1 MPGDVL
7 GGRLRLPGEGSQLM
21 SPTAGQTRNWTADQT
36 RAIERRHGDLL
47 LDAGAGSGKTS
58 VLVERFIAAV
68 REDGIDV
75 SAILTITFTEKAAAE
90 LRDRIR
96 SRLRE
101 LGEAEAARATEGAF
115 ISTIHGFCARVLR
128 AHALA
133 AGIDP
138 RFTVL
143 DRGDSEPL
151 AAIAFDDALDELAR
165 SSERAVDLIAAYG
178 PGPLRAAILGTYA
191 QLRSSGQSRPRLPAC
206 PEPSGFAA
214 CAATL
219 ERAAE
224 AAAAELG
231 ALADPSLRVRDALAR
246 AQRCS
251 ELIATADLWPG
262 ELESVRLPGGNG
274 AALCTDACV
283 AYAVALDSFRG
294 LCAARAAGPVRDLLD
309 GLLAG
314 FATRYAQHKHD
325 RSGID
330 FEDLELITRD
340 LLLSSPEIRERYR
353 ARFARIMVDEL
364 QDTNPVQLEL
374 IEAIADQNLFTVG
387 DAQQAIYGFR
397 HADVELFEARGAR
410 LAAAGARETLQ
421 TNFRSRPEILTVLNQ
436 AFAGELG
443 DRFKALVPGR
453 RDDPGLA
460 RDDDPGLARDDDPG
474 LARDDDLGLARD
486 DDPGLGR
493 DDDPG
498 LGRDHDH
505 GLRRPDDPH
514 PAPRVELL
522 VVDKGA
528 EWTPDG
534 LASPWRLAEARAL
547 AERVGELVMGG
558 ARPREIVVLIRA
570 TTDMRAYE
578 RALERRGIPT
588 YVIGGRGYWSHP
600 QVVDLVGYLR
610 ALANPREE
618 EALYTVL
625 ASPLVG
631 ASLDALVILG
641 AAARASARDPW
652 WVVREPGDQLSD
664 LDPSDQRK
672 LAHFAGWFADERLAG
687 ARVSIEELI
696 DRALV
701 RTQYDLAMLAMPG
714 GERRLAN
721 VRKLMRLGRDH
732 EAAHGR
738 DLRGFVEL
746 IRDREAGGSPDSR
759 ESEAPVE
766 GEGLDAVRLMTIHR
780 AKGLEFEIV
789 CVADL
794 GRSPWRPAELLRVS
808 ADGRLGLRLA
818 RPGTGGREPAL
829 DYKQIGDEQLR
840 AQESEERR
848 LFYVAMTRAKE
859 RLIISGAAKLDG
871 WTEGGAVGGGA
882 IAWIA
887 PAFVP
892 ELADAARAGTGTT
905 AAGVGFKFVRP
916 EDEPAGEPEPEPGT
930 SPRSAWDQTLNDSSK
945 SADQAGS
952 LPPDPPAS
960 VTESAL
966 ESATRPALE
975 SAPALMP
982 HTPPVLAPQPAPAPL
997 PEPAPPVTTVS
1008 YSSLGEYARCGYR
1021 FYAQRV
1027 LGLPELPGEHGPP
1040 VRAVAGPAELV
1051 PGDGPPVRARARP
1064 AELVPGDGGWTGER
1078 SAAERG
1084 VLIHSLLERLDFRR
1098 PLTPRP
1104 AAIADAAQCAGL
1116 APLSPQEADA
1126 LAALVAGFAASD
1138 LCARI
1143 ARATDA
1149 SREQRFAFP
1158 LAGDVLVTGALD
1170 VLVREPGG
1178 RALVVDYKS
1187 DRLRDADPA
1196 DVVESAYST
1205 QQLVYAIALL
1215 RSGAQAVEIAHCFL
1229 ERPDSPVMAAFSQS
1243 DLTALEQ
1250 RLAALTSGV
1259 LERRFAVAEAP
1270 HRALCRGCPAEGSL
1284 CSWPLAMTRRES
1296 PDRLF

>member
-1 MPGDVL
+1 M
-7 GGRLRLPGEGSQLM
+7 
-21 SPTAGQTRNWTADQT
+21 NWTTEQL
-36 RAIERRHGDLL
+36 RAIERREGDLL

-58 VLVERFIAAV
+58 VLVERFVAAV

-75 SAILTITFTEKAAAE
+75 AAILTITFTEKAAAE

-138 RFTVL
+138 NFAVL

-151 AAIAFDDALDELAR
+151 AAAAFDDALDELAK
-165 SSERAVDLIAAYG
+165 SGEQAVDLIAAYG
-178 PGPLRAAILGTYA
+178 PTALRAAILGIHA
-191 QLRSSGQSRPRLPAC
+191 QLRSGGQSAPRLPAC
-206 PEPSGFAA
+206 PEPPGHAA
-214 CAATL
+214 AVCRLEQAAG
-219 ERAAE
+219 

-231 ALADPSLRVRDALAR
+231 ALANPSARVQDALAR
-246 AQRCS
+246 AERCR
-251 ELIATADLWPG
+251 ELIATPDLWPG

-274 AALCTDACV
+274 AALSTDLCV
-283 AYAVALDSFRG
+283 AYSEALASFRA

-314 FATRYAQHKHD
+314 FASRYAQHKRG

-340 LLLSSPEIRERYR
+340 LLLSSSELRGRYR

-374 IEAIADQNLFTVG
+374 IEAIAGENLFTVG

-397 HADVELFEARGAR
+397 HADVELFEARGER

-421 TNFRSRPEILTVLNQ
+421 TNFRSRPEILAVLNQ

-443 DRFKALVPGR
+443 ERFKALVPGR
-453 RDDPGLA
+453 HDDRDPG
-460 RDDDPGLARDDDPG
+460 RHDDTN
-474 LARDDDLGLARD
+474 
-486 DDPGLGR
+486 
-493 DDDPG
+493 
-498 LGRDHDH
+498 
-505 GLRRPDDPH
+505 

-547 AERVGELVMGG
+547 AQRVGELIG
-558 ARPREIVVLIRA
+558 AGAQLREIVVLIRA

-618 EALYTVL
+618 EAFYTVL

-652 WVVREPGDQLSD
+652 WVLREPADQLSD
-664 LDPSDQRK
+664 LDPSDRHK
-672 LAHFAGWFADERLAG
+672 LDRFAAWFSDERQTA

-696 DRALV
+696 DRALA

-794 GRSPWRPAELLRVS
+794 GRSPWRPSELLRVS

-829 DYKQIGDEQLR
+829 GYKQIGDEQLR
-840 AQESEERR
+840 AQEGEERR

-859 RLIISGAAKLDG
+859 LLIISGAAKLDG
-871 WTEGGAVGGGA
+871 WTESGAVGGGA

-892 ELADAARAGTGTT
+892 ELADAVRAGTGTT
-905 AAGVGFKFVRP
+905 ETGVAFKFVRP
-916 EDEPAGEPEPEPGT
+916 EDEPADGPEPERST
-930 SPRSAWDQTLNDSSK
+930 RSPWDETLNDSCK
-945 SADQAGS
+945 SPNEPALVA
-952 LPPDPPAS
+952 PVPPALAPEP
-960 VTESAL
+960 VAAPPL
-966 ESATRPALE
+966 EPAL
-975 SAPALMP
+975 
-982 HTPPVLAPQPAPAPL
+982 
-997 PEPAPPVTTVS
+997 APPVTSVS

-1027 LGLPELPGEHGPP
+1027 LGLPELSDERGVRMRSGEDSAAD
-1040 VRAVAGPAELV
+1040 RSCAG
-1051 PGDGPPVRARARP
+1051 GDGA
-1064 AELVPGDGGWTGER
+1064 GSGGR
-1078 SAAERG
+1078 SGAERG

-1104 AAIADAAQCAGL
+1104 EAIAAAAQRAGL
-1116 APLSPQEADA
+1116 APPGAEEADA
-1126 LAALVAGFAASD
+1126 LAALVAGFAGSD

-1143 ARATDA
+1143 GRATDA

-1158 LAGDVLVTGALD
+1158 LGGDVLVTGAVD
-1170 VLVREPGG
+1170 VLVREPGD

-1187 DRLRDADPA
+1187 DRLRGADPA
-1196 DVVESAYST
+1196 DIVDSAYAT
-1205 QQLVYAIALL
+1205 QQLVYAMALL
-1215 RSGAQAVEIAHCFL
+1215 RSGVQAVEIAHCFL
-1229 ERPDSPVMAAFSQS
+1229 ERPGSPVLVAFSQA
-1243 DLTALEQ
+1243 DLPGLEQ
-1250 RLAALTSGV
+1250 RLAALSSGV
-1259 LERRFAVAEAP
+1259 LERRFAVADAP
-1270 HRALCRGCPAEGSL
+1270 HRALCRGCPAEGGL